1 MATLEGCRCRGASGR
16 KNSSSIL
23 YSILKSDDRLVTAEE
38 QQQHPQQHTLQHL
51 FQKPPSSASA
61 SLQEVRQQACSCGSS
76 RRRGVLRSPQVTC
89 KAASAV
95 LVKTLRFVKN
105 VPCFRELP
113 EDDQLVLIRSGWAP
127 LLVLGLA
134 QDRVDF
140 ETTETVEPSMLQ
152 RILTGCP
159 DRQSEAVGGQNRGA
173 PGVSVVDIEAI
184 KAFLKKCW
192 SVDISTKEYA
202 YLKGA
207 VLFNPGG
214 SGLLIAEH
222 QFLSTGATLTSGT
235 VWFINWW
242 VKVCFI
248 SAWLLWYL
256 HFTWLLVCVVT
267 FLSTFHFP
275 PSFPTSRSGGFA
287 LSALHPVAASRGAP
301 GSKRARQADPSR
313 GYDAVRQAAHSSVH
327 AEGHQP
333 ASGRSAL
340 LQTRHRDCQ
349 HRRGPHGDVL
359 REVGHGSIVDWDEFS
374 RFSCQM
380 DWTAQRF
387 NWLAGEDDVW
397 DSIN

>member
-16 KNSSSIL
+16 NNNSSSSSSIL

-51 FQKPPSSASA
+51 FQKPPSSSASA
-61 SLQEVRQQACSCGSS
+61 SLQEVRQQACSCGST

-207 VLFNPGG
+207 VLFNPDLEGLRCLHYIQ
-214 SGLLIAEH
+214 SLRREAHQALNEHVRLIHREDTTRFAKLLIA
-222 QFLSTGATLTSGT
+222 LSMLRAISPPVVAQLFFRPVIGT
-235 VWFINWW
+235 VNI
-242 VKVCFI
+242 
-248 SAWLLWYL
+248 
-256 HFTWLLVCVVT
+256 
-267 FLSTFHFP
+267 
-275 PSFPTSRSGGFA
+275 
-287 LSALHPVAASRGAP
+287 
-301 GSKRARQADPSR
+301 
-313 GYDAVRQAAHSSVH
+313 
-327 AEGHQP
+327 EE
-333 ASGRSAL
+333 
-340 LQTRHRDCQ
+340 
-349 HRRGPHGDVL
+349 VL
-359 REVGHGSIVDWDEFS
+359 MEMFYGK
-374 RFSCQM
+374 
-380 DWTAQRF
+380 
-387 NWLAGEDDVW
+387 
-397 DSIN
+397 